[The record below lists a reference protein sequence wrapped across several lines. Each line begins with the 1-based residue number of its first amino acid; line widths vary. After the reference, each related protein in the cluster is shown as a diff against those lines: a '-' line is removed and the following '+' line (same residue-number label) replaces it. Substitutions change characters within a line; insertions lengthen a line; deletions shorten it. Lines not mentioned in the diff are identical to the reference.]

1 MLILTGSRIGALR
14 PYSGSCSAI
23 GYNPMTTINGRSCEI
38 VRIKATK
45 LMVIFTTIG
54 IDIYPK
60 VANLKGG

>member
-1 MLILTGSRIGALR
+1 
-14 PYSGSCSAI
+14 AI